1 MGLAHHGRG
10 KCMAEQNSS
19 SYSIQEAEKAGFPY
33 SLSIYSFWVPSLG
46 NGSAHSRCFTD
57 SLGVSQPNQ
66 LNN

>member
-1 MGLAHHGRG
+1 
-10 KCMAEQNSS
+10 MAEQNSS